1 MAPKN
6 KPEVKLETPAIEIK
20 AAKLK
25 DDFCNYSYELTE
37 GVTAGDVCNRSG
49 ASIVHD
55 DMKLSFKNLNVH
67 LAVICEE
74 ISPNEIDI
82 DNLPDINNET
92 LKGKEKQL
100 AKRIDSFAVSA
111 FKIDGTGE
119 NEGVVLIG
127 TKKLSSGDYLK
138 LEAPKVKWSE
148 NYDFIQE
155 LMADVSECK
164 NEVEEYMNG
173 KTAPKMV
180 QQDLFDD
187 NENSGQ

>member
-1 MAPKN
+1 MAKKKN
-6 KPEVKLETPAIEIK
+6 EEKENNAIEIK

-37 GVTAGDVCNRSG
+37 GVTAGDICNRSG

-55 DMKLSFKNLNVH
+55 DMKLAFKKLNVH

-74 ISPNEIDI
+74 ISSNDIDI
-82 DNLPDINNET
+82 DNLPDIADDT
-92 LKGKEKQL
+92 LKGKEKTL
-100 AKRIDSFAVSA
+100 ARRIDSFAVSA

-119 NEGVVLIG
+119 NEGVTLIG
-127 TKKLSSGDYLK
+127 TKRLSTGDYLK

-148 NYDFIQE
+148 SYDFINE

-164 NEVEEYMNG
+164 NEVEAYMNG

-180 QQDLFDD
+180 QQELFEDG
-187 NENSGQ
+187 ENSNQ